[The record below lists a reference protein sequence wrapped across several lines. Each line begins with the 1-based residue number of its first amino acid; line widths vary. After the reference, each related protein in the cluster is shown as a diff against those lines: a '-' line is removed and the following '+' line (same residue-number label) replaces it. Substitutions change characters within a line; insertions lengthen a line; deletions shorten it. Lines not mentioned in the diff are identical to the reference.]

1 MKIDDSIFCGFVFN
15 TLPQDEMFKVEKQLI
30 QDGEASVAVQAN
42 ITAYEADSEYAN
54 EILGADIEETEKIIS
69 QYDRNTNADASIEE
83 KVNQFYNQNSRTMN
97 NMQIS
102 EEEVKNVK
110 GLVDVFNASFNE
122 ECSLDDNL
130 KNFYLTHRP
139 GTSEEVAENVVKG
152 LHTGVETFNS
162 NLMKALSEEGFDYE
176 EELNKLVIDKPLAE
190 QYELYLNFLAA
201 LTTLNMDNMDESQ
214 IAEIEN
220 FESIREHLKPNCE
233 VTEEML
239 VEVKQKIADA
249 LNNNTLC
256 LGNIEVF
263 RKLVVKLPEGDEA
276 IETAIRGSEED
287 VKQKLIHAMATFIS
301 YENGD
306 IQSLQG
312 TEFTPEMAGVSAA
325 MGVEQTNALNDAA
338 AGKTTVD
345 KVIHILKIIG
355 GVALYTL
362 LTIGS
367 LILILCVAE
376 LMMAILPAVIGGTVV
391 ATIVSL
397 VFAYFLI
404 SQLGDLLGKGIEV
417 TAKAASRIFDVIVK
431 TWREIVWPGIK
442 DTFVSIIEW
451 LRNLCT
457 SKKVRVETV
466 NPSTPDVVI
475 L

>member
-1 MKIDDSIFCGFVFN
+1 
-15 TLPQDEMFKVEKQLI
+15 
-30 QDGEASVAVQAN
+30 
-42 ITAYEADSEYAN
+42 
-54 EILGADIEETEKIIS
+54 
-69 QYDRNTNADASIEE
+69 
-83 KVNQFYNQNSRTMN
+83 MN

-102 EEEVKNVK
+102 EEEVKKVK
-110 GLVDVFNASFNE
+110 NLVDEFNSSFNK
-122 ECSLDDNL
+122 ECSLDENL
-130 KNFYLTHRP
+130 KKFYLTHRP

-176 EELNKLVIDKPLAE
+176 EELNKIVIDRPLAE

-214 IAEIEN
+214 IAEIES
-220 FESIREHLKPNCE
+220 FESIREHLKPTCE

-249 LNNNTLC
+249 LDNNTLC

-263 RKLVVKLPEGDEA
+263 RKIVVSIPEGDEA
-276 IETAIRGSEED
+276 IENAIRGSEED
-287 VKQKLIHAMATFIS
+287 VKQKLVHAMSTFIC

-306 IQSLQG
+306 IKIESLKDS
-312 TEFTPEMAGVSAA
+312 EFTPEMAGVTAA
-325 MGVEQTNALNDAA
+325 MAVEQTKALNDAA
-338 AGKTTVD
+338 SGKTTVD
-345 KVIHILKIIG
+345 KVIHLLKIIG
-355 GVALYTL
+355 GVALVTFWAIGIIFLIKAVFLTTFVFLPLFLGITKAAIITSAALGLFFGWELLFTGIKIIDYTL
-362 LTIGS
+362 S
-367 LILILCVAE
+367 
-376 LMMAILPAVIGGTVV
+376 
-391 ATIVSL
+391 VS
-397 VFAYFLI
+397 
-404 SQLGDLLGKGIEV
+404 
-417 TAKAASRIFDVIVK
+417 SRIFDSIVK
-431 TWREIVWPGIK
+431 VWREIMWPGIK